1 MDFFT
6 FIVIAAFIYSVFS
19 KKDKP
24 PQRGQRGPQDTR
36 PQPKTP
42 APQKKRESIFESL
55 ERQLRESAEKF
66 ERELQGGKTVQHKPA
81 PVETYRRKK
90 EYRSPS
96 TARSAKG
103 SQGTEGAWGQEG
115 RSRYDQYTSTQGT
128 QGLEGA
134 PGREGLSGLEGI
146 AGQEGLRGTEGTWGT
161 EGSYYAQK
169 EAGRTSAI
177 EQSEIGSASPIYS
190 SQERRTGTLA
200 FSPSQVVQ
208 GIIWSEILKEPRGK
222 KAFSRR

>member
-1 MDFFT
+1 VDFFT
-6 FIVIAAFIYSVFS
+6 FIVIAAFIYSFFS

-24 PQRGQRGPQDTR
+24 PQRGQRSAPDTR
-36 PQPKTP
+36 PQPRTP
-42 APQKKRESIFESL
+42 APQKKTESIFESL

-66 ERELQGGKTVQHKPA
+66 EQELQGGKTVPRKPA
-81 PVETYRRKK
+81 PVETYRRRKD
-90 EYRSPS
+90 YRSPS
-96 TARSAKG
+96 TARSAR
-103 SQGTEGAWGQEG
+103 SQGPEGAWGQEG

-128 QGLEGA
+128 QGLEGTQ
-134 PGREGLSGLEGI
+134 GREGLRGQEGI
-146 AGQEGLRGTEGTWGT
+146 GGHEGLRGTEGTWGT

-169 EAGRTSAI
+169 EASMASSI
-177 EQSEIGSASPIYS
+177 EQSEIGSASPISS
-190 SQERRTGTLA
+190 SQERRIGTLA